1 VLVVAS
7 AAQHRAGGRRPK
19 HGLKVVCWPSR
30 ARALPD
36 VMQHLANLCFEALL
50 FLGCRLHQ
58 CFVRDPNLSLIC
70 CVLPCRYDKPG
81 TMSKGRKIGHIN
93 VVAPTRAEA
102 RQRLA
107 AIEAA
112 GEQSLR

>member
-1 VLVVAS
+1 
-7 AAQHRAGGRRPK
+7 
-19 HGLKVVCWPSR
+19 
-30 ARALPD
+30 
-36 VMQHLANLCFEALL
+36 M
-50 FLGCRLHQ
+50 
-58 CFVRDPNLSLIC
+58 C
-70 CVLPCRYDKPG
+70 CVLPYRYDKPG